1 MSLIDRPP
9 VPNRVERILA
19 VTRRH
24 VYVYTRDFWANSFP
38 TVLEP
43 LTFILAVG
51 WGLATAVGRMGGT
64 DYLSFL
70 APAQAMIAAV
80 YTAAFEESYGAYFRL
95 RVDHNYDS
103 MLVTPVGVDE
113 IFWGE
118 LLYTGLKGV
127 FYSAIVIGVLALFG
141 TVHSPCALA
150 IPLVGF
156 FTSLASGSLGLY
168 AVRFVTSLNQFNF
181 FISGVI
187 SPLILFSGTLFPIAS
202 LPAALQIVAR
212 WLPLYPMVGL
222 ARMLNTGVF
231 APEWPWLLHYALTV
245 PCLMAAFA
253 VRLMRARLIQ

>member
-1 MSLIDRPP
+1 VNPTERPP
-9 VPNRVERILA
+9 VPSRVRRVLA

-43 LTFILAVG
+43 LMFILAVG
-51 WGLATAVGRMGGT
+51 WGLAAAVGRMGGT
-64 DYLSFL
+64 DYLSFI

-80 YTAAFEESYGAYFRL
+80 YTAAFEESYGSYFRL

-127 FYSAIVIGVLALFG
+127 FYSAVVVGVLACFG
-141 TVHSPCALA
+141 TVHSPAALA
-150 IPLVGF
+150 IPAVGF
-156 FTSLASGSLGLY
+156 FTALASGSLGLY
-168 AVRFVTSLNQFNF
+168 AVRFVTNLNQFNF

-187 SPLILFSGTLFPIAS
+187 SPLILFSGTLFPIQA
-202 LPAALQIVAR
+202 LPAVLQIVAR
-212 WLPLYPMVGL
+212 WLPLYPMVGM
-222 ARMLNTGVF
+222 ARMLNTGSF
-231 APEWPWLLHYALTV
+231 TQDWPWLLIYILTV
-245 PCLMAAFA
+245 PCAMALLA
-253 VRLMRARLIQ
+253 VRGMRSRLIQ

>member
-1 MSLIDRPP
+1 MNPTERAP
-9 VPNRVERILA
+9 VPHRARRILA

-24 VYVYTRDFWANSFP
+24 VYVYTKDFWANSFP

-51 WGLATAVGRMGGT
+51 WGLAKTVGRMGGT

-80 YTAAFEESYGAYFRL
+80 YTAAFEESYGSYFRL

-103 MLVTPVGVDE
+103 MLVTPVSVDD

-127 FYSAIVIGVLALFG
+127 FYSAVVIGVLALFG
-141 TVHSPCALA
+141 TVHSPAALA

-156 FTSLASGSLGLY
+156 FTALASGSLGLY

-187 SPLILFSGTLFPIAS
+187 SPLILFSGTLFPIQA
-202 LPAALQIVAR
+202 LPQALQTVAR

-222 ARMLNTGVF
+222 ARMLNTGSLT
-231 APEWPWLLHYALTV
+231 PDWPWLLIYALAV
-245 PCLMAAFA
+245 PGVMAALA
-253 VRLMRARLIQ
+253 VRGMRSRLIQ